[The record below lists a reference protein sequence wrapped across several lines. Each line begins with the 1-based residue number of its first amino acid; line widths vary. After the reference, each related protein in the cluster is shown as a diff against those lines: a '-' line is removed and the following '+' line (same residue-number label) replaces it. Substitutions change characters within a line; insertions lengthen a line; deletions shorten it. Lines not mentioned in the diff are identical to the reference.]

1 MQGFGAGRSGAK
13 GEATTRALETN
24 GRHRSPTIVVSDL
37 CNVTSLMGHSFRHGV
52 TAKQTLERPFI
63 MGKAN
68 SGMCVGVGVIHEI
81 KTAKGRPRKLATR
94 LRHGFERLSLS
105 EG

>member
-13 GEATTRALETN
+13 GAATTRALETN

-37 CNVTSLMGHSFRHGV
+37 CNVTSLMGHSCRYGV
-52 TAKQTLERPFI
+52 TAKQTLERLII

-68 SGMCVGVGVIHEI
+68 SGMCVGVGKTNEI
-81 KTAKGRPRKLATR
+81 KAAKPTGETCYPP
-94 LRHGFERLSLS
+94 EPYV
-105 EG
+105 

>member
-13 GEATTRALETN
+13 GDATTRALETN

-37 CNVTSLMGHSFRHGV
+37 CNVTSLMGHSFRDEV
-52 TAKQTLERPFI
+52 MAKQTLERPFI

-68 SGMCVGVGVIHEI
+68 SGMCVGVGKTNEI
-81 KTAKGRPRKLATR
+81 KAARPTGGNLLRACAT
-94 LRHGFERLSLS
+94 G
-105 EG
+105 